1 MGNGESYVYKVLPD
15 NSIKKWK
22 IDYEIVG
29 ELAIVTEGIS
39 ADTKIVANVSRGTWK
54 DGQNVSSLL
63 TKIQNKE

>member
-22 IDYEIVG
+22 IGYEIVG
-29 ELAIVTEGIS
+29 ESAIVTDGIS
-39 ADTKIVANVSRGTWK
+39 ADTKIVNNVSRGIWK
-54 DGQNVSSLL
+54 DGQDVSSLL